1 VNAAGEKFEKILN
14 NFCSK
19 MSEIETAAIIS
30 SDGLPISMYSK
41 NKVDNDLVTTI
52 SAAAQSFY
60 KSSEHLTKNSSNYEL
75 IQMLDQELIFISFSE
90 KIDLQIFVY
99 TQKTIKV
106 GFILYLLRD
115 LKKKLE
121 PLFE

>member
-1 VNAAGEKFEKILN
+1 
-14 NFCSK
+14 